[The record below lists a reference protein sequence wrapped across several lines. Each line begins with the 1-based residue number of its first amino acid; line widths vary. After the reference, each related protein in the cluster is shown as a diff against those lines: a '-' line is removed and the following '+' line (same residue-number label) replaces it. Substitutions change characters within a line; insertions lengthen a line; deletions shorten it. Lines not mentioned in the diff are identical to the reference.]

1 MNPLGIVSITV
12 DREHDVVNAR
22 QRARQLAEL
31 LGFEGSE
38 QTRVATAVS
47 EIARNAFKYAGG
59 GRIEFALEGQTR
71 PQIFLIRVIDR
82 GPGIADLATI
92 LAGQYQSTS
101 GMGLGIIG
109 TKRLM
114 DAFEVE
120 SSPGQGTVVTMRKFL
135 PRRAPVVAA
144 RDLVRIA
151 DVLARQRAQDPL
163 AEVLE
168 QNRELL
174 RTLDE
179 LRRRQDDLVRLN
191 GELEDTNRGVVA
203 LYAEVD
209 EQAGRLRRAD
219 ELKSKFLSNMSHE
232 FRTPLNSIL
241 ALSRLLLDRMDGP
254 ITEEQE
260 TQIQFIRKA
269 ANDLFEL
276 VNDLLDLAKVEA
288 GKVVVRPVEFTAENL
303 FGTLRGML
311 RPLLVNPAL
320 NLVFDEPT
328 DVPPIQSDESKVSQ
342 ILRNFISNALKFT
355 ERGEIRVSARLTE
368 DGEHV
373 IFAVAD
379 TGIGIAPED
388 QETIFQEFTQLDSGL
403 QRRVKG
409 TGLGLPLTRKLAELL
424 RGTVGVTST
433 PGVGSTFS
441 VILPL
446 EFGPLSTTAPA
457 RVSEGTPGVDWVSDP
472 GRPPVLVLEDNAE
485 TILLYR
491 KYLRETTFHLFV
503 ARSVREARQ
512 ILAVVRPRA
521 IVLDILL
528 QGEDTWEFLAELKR
542 DEHTRDIPVV
552 VVTEVDD
559 RQKALALGADAFR
572 QKPVDSEWIVT
583 TLRALGGGGSG
594 KRALII
600 DDDEVSRYLLRTLL
614 RDTSL
619 VISEASDGT
628 QGVARARAERPDVI
642 FCDLSMPGMDGS
654 EVLQALADDPA
665 TRDIP
670 VVMNTV
676 KKLTV
681 DQRRDL
687 ERLAVA
693 VLSKETLTSGD
704 ALAEVRG
711 ALTKA
716 GIAT

>member
-1 MNPLGIVSITV
+1 MSPLGIVSLAI
-12 DREHDVVNAR
+12 DHEHDVVNAR
-22 QRARQLAEL
+22 QRARQVAEL
-31 LGFEGSE
+31 LGLEGGE

-71 PQIFLIRVIDR
+71 PQILLIRVIDR
-82 GPGIADLATI
+82 GPGIAALPAI
-92 LAGQYQSTS
+92 LAGQYHSTT

-120 SSPGQGTVVTMRKFL
+120 SSAARGTVVSMRKFL
-135 PRRAPVVAA
+135 PRRAPLVTSA
-144 RDLVRIA
+144 DLARIA
-151 DVLARQRAQDPL
+151 DALARQRAQDPL

-179 LRRRQDDLVRLN
+179 LRRRQEDLVRLN

-241 ALSRLLLDRMDGP
+241 ALGRLLLDRMDGP
-254 ITEEQE
+254 LTEEQE
-260 TQIQFIRKA
+260 VQIQFIRKA
-269 ANDLFEL
+269 ATDLFEL

-288 GKVVVRPVEFTAENL
+288 GKVVIRPVEFTAENL

-311 RPLLVNPAL
+311 RPLLVNPSL
-320 NLVFDEPT
+320 SLVFDDPAH
-328 DVPPIQSDESKVSQ
+328 VPPIQSDESKVSQ

-355 ERGEIRVSARLTE
+355 ERGEIRVSARVTE
-368 DGEHV
+368 DGDHV
-373 IFAVAD
+373 AFAVAD

-388 QETIFQEFTQLDSGL
+388 LEPIFQEFTQLDSGL

-424 RGTVGVTST
+424 GGSVAVTST

-446 EFGPLSTTAPA
+446 AFGSLTAPA
-457 RVSEGTPGVDWVSDP
+457 TGAEGLEGADWTSDP
-472 GRPPVLVLEDNAE
+472 GRLPVLVLEDNQE

-491 KYLRETTFHLFV
+491 KFVRETSFQLFV

-528 QGEDTWEFLAELKR
+528 RGEDAWDFLAELKR
-542 DEHTRDIPVV
+542 DERTRDIPVA

-559 RQKALALGADAFR
+559 GQKAQALGADEFR
-572 QKPVDSEWIVT
+572 QKPVDREWLVA
-583 TLRALGGGGSG
+583 TLRALGGGGRG
-594 KRALII
+594 KHVLII

-614 RDTSL
+614 RDTTL
-619 VISEASDGT
+619 VISEAPDGT
-628 QGVARARAERPDVI
+628 QGVAKARAEAPDVI
-642 FCDLSMPGMDGS
+642 FCDLSMPGMDGAQ
-654 EVLQALADDPA
+654 VLQALADDPA
-665 TRDIP
+665 TRSIP

-676 KKLTV
+676 KKLTAE
-681 DQRRDL
+681 QRGDL
-687 ERLAVA
+687 ERRAVA
-693 VLSKETLTSGD
+693 VLSKESLTGGD
-704 ALAEVRG
+704 AMGEVRR

-716 GIAT
+716 GIET

>member
-1 MNPLGIVSITV
+1 VNALPIVSVTV
-12 DREHDVVNAR
+12 EREHDVVGAR

-31 LGFEGSE
+31 LGFDPQE

-47 EIARNAFKYAGG
+47 EIARNAFTYAGG

-71 PQIFLIRVIDR
+71 PQILLIRVVDR
-82 GPGIADLATI
+82 GPGIEDLPLI
-92 LAGQYQSTS
+92 LAGQYRSAT
-101 GMGLGIIG
+101 GLGLGIIG

-114 DAFEVE
+114 DTFEVE
-120 SSPGQGTVVTMRKFL
+120 SAPGRGTTVSMRKFL
-135 PRRAPVVAA
+135 SRRAPVVTA
-144 RDLVRIA
+144 A
-151 DVLARQRAQDPL
+151 DVARITDGLARQRAHDPL

-168 QNRELL
+168 QNREML

-179 LRRRQDDLVRLN
+179 LRRRQEELVRLN

-241 ALSRLLLDRMDGP
+241 ALSRLLLDRLDGP
-254 ITEEQE
+254 LTGEQE
-260 TQIQFIRKA
+260 TQLHFIRKA
-269 ANDLFEL
+269 ANDLYEL

-320 NLVFDEPT
+320 NLVFDDPGE
-328 DVPPIQSDESKVSQ
+328 VPPIQSDESKVSQ

-355 ERGEIRVSARLTE
+355 ERGEIRVSARVTD

-373 IFAVAD
+373 VFAVAD

-388 QETIFQEFTQLDSGL
+388 QETIFEEFTQLDSGL
-403 QRRVKG
+403 QRRVRG

-424 RGTVGVTST
+424 GGEVGVVST

-441 VILPL
+441 VTLPL
-446 EFGPLSTTAPA
+446 AFAPA
-457 RVSEGTPGVDWVSDP
+457 LGSTATVGGPGADDVELSADP
-472 GRPPVLVLEDNAE
+472 GRLPVLVLEDHQE

-491 KYLRETTFHLFV
+491 KYVRETSFQLFV

-521 IVLDILL
+521 VVLDILL
-528 QGEDTWEFLAELKR
+528 RGEDTWEFLAELKQ
-542 DEHTRDIPVV
+542 DERTRDIPVL

-559 RQKALALGADAFR
+559 RQKALALGADEFM
-572 QKPVDSEWIVT
+572 QKPVDREAIVRA
-583 TLRALGGGGSG
+583 LRELGGGGSG
-594 KRALII
+594 KRVLII
-600 DDDEVSRYLLRTLL
+600 DDDDVSRYLLRTLL
-614 RDTSL
+614 RDTTL
-619 VISEASDGT
+619 LITEASDGA
-628 QGVARARAERPDVI
+628 QGLEKARAERPDVI
-642 FCDLSMPGMDGS
+642 FCDLSMPTMDGA
-654 EVLQALADDPA
+654 EVLQALADDPS
-665 TRDIP
+665 TRAIP

-676 KKLTV
+676 KKLTAE
-681 DQRRDL
+681 QRGDL
-687 ERLAVA
+687 ERRAVA
-693 VLSKETLTSGD
+693 VLSKESFTRGD
-704 ALAEVRG
+704 AMFEVRQ
-711 ALTKA
+711 ALLKA
-716 GIAT
+716 GIRT

>member
-1 MNPLGIVSITV
+1 MNPLRIISLTIE
-12 DREHDVVNAR
+12 REHDVVNAR
-22 QRARQLAEL
+22 QRARHVAEL
-31 LGFEGSE
+31 LGFERSE

-47 EIARNAFKYAGG
+47 EIARNACKYAGG

-71 PQIFLIRVIDR
+71 PQVLLIRVIDR
-82 GPGIADLATI
+82 GPGIKELPKI
-92 LAGQYQSTS
+92 LAGQYHSAT

-114 DAFEVE
+114 DAFEIE
-120 SSPGQGTVVTMRKFL
+120 SSPGRGTVVSMRKFL
-135 PRRAPVVAA
+135 PRRAALVAP
-144 RDLVRIA
+144 RDLVRMTDA
-151 DVLARQRAQDPL
+151 LARERAQDPL

-179 LRRRQDDLVRLN
+179 LRRRQDDLIRLN

-254 ITEEQE
+254 LTEEQE

-288 GKVVVRPVEFTAENL
+288 GKVVIRPVEFTAENL

-320 NLVFDEPT
+320 NLVFDDPS

-355 ERGEIRVSARLTE
+355 ERGEIRVSARVTE

-373 IFAVAD
+373 AFAVAD

-403 QRRVKG
+403 QRRVRG

-424 RGTVGVTST
+424 RGSVSVNSA
-433 PGVGSTFS
+433 PGAGSTFS
-441 VILPL
+441 VMLPL
-446 EFGPLSTTAPA
+446 AFAPPSATATAPG
-457 RVSEGTPGVDWVSDP
+457 GTDTADVDWASDP
-472 GRPPVLVLEDNAE
+472 NRLPVLVLEDNPE

-491 KYLRETTFHLFV
+491 KFVRETSFQLFV

-528 QGEDTWEFLAELKR
+528 QGEDTWDFLAELKR
-542 DEHTRDIPVV
+542 DERWRDIPLV

-559 RQKALALGADAFR
+559 RQKALALGADEFR
-572 QKPVDSEWIVT
+572 QKPVDREWT
-583 TLRALGGGGSG
+583 LATLRALGGGGRG
-594 KRALII
+594 KRLLII
-600 DDDEVSRYLLRTLL
+600 DDDAASRYLLRTLL

-619 VISEASDGT
+619 VISEATDGA
-628 QGVARARAERPDVI
+628 QGVAKARAEIPDVI
-642 FCDLSMPGMDGS
+642 FCDLSMPGMDGA
-654 EVLQALADDPA
+654 EVLQELADDPA
-665 TRDIP
+665 TRAIP

-676 KKLTV
+676 KKLTAE
-681 DQRRDL
+681 QRGDL
-687 ERLAVA
+687 ERHAVA
-693 VLSKETLTSGD
+693 VLSKESLSTGE
-704 ALAEVRG
+704 AMAEVRR

-716 GIAT
+716 GIET